1 MKKYNIESNIDFYA
15 ELFKS
20 LDDDNT
26 VVQTKL
32 CQITSMPLT
41 DNHVTLECN
50 HQFNY
55 IPLYKEI
62 FNQKLKF
69 KTYDLTKVN
78 KKDQEKVKASG
89 LDYYIKCPYCRN
101 IQFTILPYYEELGL
115 DKVYGINSLDNPL
128 LKNVNFNYDYDASFI
143 LYGQEFKYG
152 TCCAP
157 CHSSTIKLE
166 CKYVATIP
174 NTDKAYC
181 KYHYKDAEKKHK
193 ILEKQQTLD
202 TINTTRIANGL
213 KPLKHLTKQAQ
224 NQSQSQSQ
232 NQIIQP
238 TQTIASYE
246 QDTNNNNNNNNVC
259 KQVLKT
265 GPNKGNCCGSKIHS
279 NGLCKR
285 HYKKEIH
292 TENT

>member
-1 MKKYNIESNIDFYA
+1 MKKYNIESNINFYE

-20 LDDDNT
+20 LDDDDT
-26 VVQTKL
+26 VVQSKL

-55 IPLYKEI
+55 LPLYKEI
-62 FNQKLKF
+62 CNQKLKF
-69 KTYDLTKVN
+69 KTYELTKLC

-115 DKVYGINSLDNPL
+115 HKVYGINSTNAEAN
-128 LKNVNFNYDYDASFI
+128 LKTNDYSIIYDQSYM
-143 LYGQEFKYG
+143 LYGREFKYG
-152 TCCAP
+152 KCCSQFHNP
-157 CHSSTIKLE
+157 NIGFLGE
-166 CKYVATIP
+166 YVATIP

-181 KYHYKDAEKKHK
+181 RYHYRDAEKQHK
-193 ILEKQQTLD
+193 SSEKQQLLD
-202 TINTTRIANGL
+202 TMNATRVANGL
-213 KPLKHLTKQAQ
+213 KPLKHLKQTQ
-224 NQSQSQSQ
+224 NQNLIVQA
-232 NQIIQP
+232 
-238 TQTIASYE
+238 TQTIGTYIPE
-246 QDTNNNNNNNNVC
+246 EGITNNTC
-259 KQVLKT
+259 KAVLKT
-265 GPNKGNCCGSKIHS
+265 GANKGSPCGSKIHS

-285 HYKKEIH
+285 HCKKEIH